1 MATRIDRSRL
11 GRSRSRQPRLRW
23 ALPHESH
30 WDQRQSVDEM
40 WREIAS
46 GKRPCLCAVSL
57 DDKRRQRRPVAQDS
71 AIRIGGD

>member
-1 MATRIDRSRL
+1 MATGIERL
-11 GRSRSRQPRLRW
+11 WLRRSRSRQPRLRW

-30 WDQRQSVDEM
+30 WDRRQNVDEM

-46 GKRPCLCAVSL
+46 GQRPCLCAVSL
-57 DDKRRQRRPVAQDS
+57 DDKRRQRRPVASDN

>member
-1 MATRIDRSRL
+1 MAIGIERLRL
-11 GRSRSRQPRLRW
+11 GRTRSRQPRLRW

-46 GKRPCLCAVSL
+46 GRRPCLCAVSL
-57 DDKRRQRRPVAQDS
+57 DDKRRQRRSATPED

>member
-1 MATRIDRSRL
+1 MAIGIDRL
-11 GRSRSRQPRLRW
+11 LAGRARTRQPRLRW

-57 DDKRRQRRPVAQDS
+57 DDKRRQRQTAAPER